1 MSGITAKVVGGL
13 STESLLK
20 KLAPKIKNVR
30 AVVYNEVTRYADPFT
45 PFAEG
50 DLLSSL
56 RPIIKNGEYHGW
68 EYTVPYAKKP
78 YFGVDFNFS
87 KDVHPLARPFWVREA
102 YEVYKQQIIKKAQE
116 VL

>member
-1 MSGITAKVVGGL
+1 MPAITAKVVGGL
-13 STESLLK
+13 DTGLLLR
-20 KLAPKIKNVR
+20 KLAPKIKDVR
-30 AVVYNEVTRYADPFT
+30 AVIYNEVTRYADPFT

-68 EYTVPYAKKP
+68 EYTVSYAKKP

-87 KDVHPLARPFWVREA
+87 KDVHPLARPFWIREA
-102 YEVYKQQIIKKAQE
+102 YEVFKKQIIKKAQA